1 MVAAGV
7 GTGLAGSAL
16 LVVWLRTT
24 PPFSWV
30 WPHIEALSNATGF
43 TEILFKAERAIHGLL
58 AEVKATWRIV
68 KGMVRL

>member
-1 MVAAGV
+1 M
-7 GTGLAGSAL
+7 T

-30 WPHIEALSNATGF
+30 WPHIEALSHATGL
-43 TEILFKAERAIHGLL
+43 TTALLHTERAIQFVW
-58 AEVKATWRIV
+58 AEAKASWSIL